1 MERIKKR
8 MDHLCEILNY
18 HNYKY
23 YVENSP
29 EISDH
34 EYDILYKELI
44 ELEKNHPQF
53 KRQDSPTQRV
63 GGEPLDGFKTVRH
76 KVPMLSI
83 DNTYSKEE
91 LKEFDKRIQKWLGH
105 KSGYVVELKIDGV
118 AISLLYEN
126 GIFCRGVTRGD
137 GFEGDD
143 ITENLKTIKSLPLS
157 ISMNDKIEVR
167 GEIYMKKNDFERLN
181 KERNSRGEVLFANP
195 RNATAGSLKLLDP
208 KTVAKRGLTLFV
220 YAGFL
225 PDGPKTQW
233 ELLNHLERL
242 EFPVNPVRKLAGD
255 INGVMDFC
263 DEWEEKRKSLPYGID
278 GLVIKINSLDD
289 QDALG
294 VTTKSAR
301 WMVAY
306 KYQPEQASTTVEK
319 IIVQV
324 GRTGILTP
332 VASLSPVFISGTTV
346 TRATLHNFDE
356 IERLDVR
363 EGDRVFVE
371 KSGEVIPKVIR
382 VIKDTRKGNEIEF
395 LSPSECPV
403 CGSSVVRDTGEV
415 ALRCPNVRCPA
426 QIKERII
433 HFALRDAMS
442 IEGLGDK
449 IVDMLVDRGFISD
462 YGDLYSLKERDKELQ
477 DVERMGEKSVNNL
490 LSAIEESKK
499 RPLKNLIFALG
510 IRHVGVHASE
520 ILASRFSS
528 IDEIKKEVQNG
539 LNISEIG
546 PVIEKSIKD
555 FFDEPENVKLLEKMK
570 NAAVNMERTEEEK
583 IKSTMFSGK
592 KFVVTGTLKNFS
604 RAEIEEFL
612 KQRDATVSETV
623 SKKTDYLIAGENP
636 GSKID
641 KAKRLGVKIITGEE
655 LMDFSK

>member
-1 MERIKKR
+1 MGRIKKR

-23 YVENSP
+23 YMENSP

-34 EYDILYKELI
+34 EYDVLYKELV
-44 ELEKNHPQF
+44 ELEKKHPQF
-53 KRQDSPTQRV
+53 KRKDSPTQRV
-63 GGEPLDGFKTVRH
+63 GGKPLEGFKAVRH
-76 KVPMLSI
+76 KIPMLSI

-91 LKEFDKRIQKWLGH
+91 IKEFDKRIQRWLER
-105 KSGYVVELKIDGV
+105 KSGYVVELKIDGM

-126 GIFCRGVTRGD
+126 GVFSQGVTRGD

-157 ISMNDKIEVR
+157 ISINNKIEVR

-181 KERNSRGEVLFANP
+181 KERNSKGEVLFANP

-208 KTVAKRGLTLFV
+208 GEVAKRDLNLFV

-225 PDGPKTQW
+225 QGGPKTQW
-233 ELLNHLERL
+233 EILNRL
-242 EFPVNPVRKLAGD
+242 ASIKFPVNPIRKLAED
-255 INGVMDFC
+255 INEVMDFC
-263 DEWEEKRKSLPYGID
+263 DEWEEKRKFLPYAID
-278 GLVIKINSLDD
+278 GLVIKVNSLDD

-306 KYQPEQASTTVEK
+306 KYQPEQASTKVEK
-319 IIVQV
+319 INVQV
-324 GRTGILTP
+324 GRTGTLTP
-332 VASLSPVFISGTTV
+332 VAILSPVFISGTTV

-363 EGDRVFVE
+363 EGDKVFVE
-371 KSGEVIPKVIR
+371 KGGEIIPKIMKVS
-382 VIKDTRKGNEIEF
+382 KDARKGNEKKF
-395 LSPSECPV
+395 LPPFKCPV
-403 CGSSVVRDTGEV
+403 CGSSVVRDPEEV
-415 ALRCPNVRCPA
+415 AVRCPNVSCPA
-426 QIKERII
+426 QVKERII

-449 IVDMLVDRGFISD
+449 IVDMLVDKGFISD
-462 YGDLYSLKERDKELQ
+462 YGDLYSLKERDKEIK
-477 DVERMGEKSVNNL
+477 DVERMGEKSVKNL

-510 IRHVGVHASE
+510 IRHVGIHASE

-528 IDEIKKEVQNG
+528 MDELKKQIQKG
-539 LNISEIG
+539 LKVSEIG
-546 PVIEKSIKD
+546 PIIEKSIKG
-555 FFDEPENVKLLEKMK
+555 FFDNPENVKLLEKMK
-570 NAAVNMERTEEEK
+570 NSGVNMESTEEEK
-583 IKSTMFSGK
+583 IKSTIFPGK

-604 RAEIEEFL
+604 RIEIKEFL
-612 KQRDATVSETV
+612 KQRGASISESI
-623 SKKTDYLIAGENP
+623 SKKTDYLVAGENP

-641 KAKRLGVKIITGEE
+641 RAKKLGVKIITGEE
-655 LMDFSK
+655 LLDLSK